1 MHWNHGFLS
10 NGWKTDKMESKTQGR
25 KKSPIYSNASKSKG
39 GNRQNRRKQ
48 WRVRVR
54 EALWRRMANL
64 GKGRRDSR
72 SYCLR
77 PWEPGKE
84 ERPNRHCSRLRLKKE
99 KEKQRGAEKRSGGKP
114 SPKPPYA
121 GRCLGEG
128 SGFFILVEGKFW
140 KGWMHMVH
148 VGLLLGS
155 VGWKKSQASP
165 EHTRGR
171 NRILLSL

>member
-1 MHWNHGFLS
+1 MGSFQMGGRLIR
-10 NGWKTDKMESKTQGR
+10 WKVKPKAE

-39 GNRQNRRKQ
+39 GNRQNGRKQ

-99 KEKQRGAEKRSGGKP
+99 KEKQREELRNVAAENPLQNPLTQDVAWARGQGFLFWWKESSG
-114 SPKPPYA
+114 
-121 GRCLGEG
+121 R
-128 SGFFILVEGKFW
+128 VECN
-140 KGWMHMVH
+140 MVH

-155 VGWKKSQASP
+155 VGWKGPSQASP
-165 EHTRGR
+165 EQTRGR
-171 NRILLSL
+171 NRILLCL